1 MAVVLIDACITRS
14 NLWRRRQCSH
24 GYGLFFHWLILTAI
38 FLLEHWTTHKH
49 KNMPMPEAVAG
60 VDKDMIIMKL
70 KIVPIMQQVMDYF
83 DKFVIIFLI
92 IC

>member
-1 MAVVLIDACITRS
+1 
-14 NLWRRRQCSH
+14 
-24 GYGLFFHWLILTAI
+24 
-38 FLLEHWTTHKH
+38 
-49 KNMPMPEAVAG
+49 MPMPEAVAG

-83 DKFVIIFLI
+83 DNFVIIFLI